1 MKNGSFGSRFSLSG
15 FAPGAWRRPVRRR
28 IECRDVDIGSWRRGR
43 RGFQLQ
49 AGQCWRPACGYGSRP
64 RPDCLCACAMFCVK
78 FGLFCPI
85 AESPKKAS
93 AWVVIRGGRLYNQA
107 DFLPALGIITHVNN
121 SIGVGMAIKYP
132 DAARIL
138 KKAYKS
144 VVRQTYDQIET
155 WA

>member
-1 MKNGSFGSRFSLSG
+1 MRAAVPAVQLASVLRNDLSQVCSV
-15 FAPGAWRRPVRRR
+15 VRR
-28 IECRDVDIGSWRRGR
+28 
-43 RGFQLQ
+43 
-49 AGQCWRPACGYGSRP
+49 AQC
-64 RPDCLCACAMFCVK
+64 L
-78 FGLFCPI
+78 
-85 AESPKKAS
+85 KKAS
-93 AWVVIRGGRLYNQA
+93 ARVVSWGVDLYNQA

-121 SIGVGMAIKYP
+121 IIDVDMAIKHP